1 MPKLINLSKIMAAG
15 AGLLAVGYSLGILT
29 APRSGSATRNK
40 LAYQA
45 KKTKIDV
52 ERELSSVYEQ
62 TKKSLKNLAKENP
75 KLTSKVKAVKEAAED
90 SQKKI
95 KDLISATQG
104 SGQLDE
110 DLDAALNNAKKA
122 LSDLKSYISK

>member
-1 MPKLINLSKIMAAG
+1 MAAG